1 MAIESD
7 TERSSRAVMHNEI
20 RCRVDTAIKSTI
32 TLRGVVIRVEN
43 YDDLYDFAR
52 QLNLVKEAG
61 RWNSYEDGEL
71 VSFMYNRQLLTFY
84 CLYRDVLK
92 VTESCRYN
100 LSDNNFRHVYAYEQV
115 KTLAANY
122 LFKPEQR

>member
-1 MAIESD
+1 MTIKSD
-7 TERSSRAVMHNEI
+7 TGHSSRAVMHNEI

-32 TLRGVVIRVEN
+32 TLRGVVIRVDN

-52 QLNLVKEAG
+52 QLNLVKEGG
-61 RWNSYEDGEL
+61 RWNLYEEGE
-71 VSFMYNRQLLTFY
+71 VVGFMYNRQFLTLY

-100 LSDNNFRHVYAYEQV
+100 LSDNNFRRVYAYEQV
-115 KTLAANY
+115 KTLVASY
-122 LFKPEQR
+122 LFKP